1 MFLKARDQ
9 KPLYIALCQWKHW
22 EDSIAKQNYETDR
35 DKPDLSRCSLKYKAF
50 GYLDCFGDPQTIGKI
65 GTDIE
70 DFKCS
75 WLIAKALEL
84 SNEQQKKVVQE
95 NYGKPD
101 PENVAKVKALYNE
114 LNLQV

>member
-1 MFLKARDQ
+1 MD
-9 KPLYIALCQWKHW
+9 IA
-22 EDSIAKQNYETDR
+22 